1 MVNYSLMSEYAVI
14 FLIGRQSIM
23 PITIFTPVSITAK
36 GIEPLI
42 ADIIRYFKNQLFVGT
57 ECCNIFGKS
66 VCIVMRGQRIFQVC
80 AYLQRGKMNEEKLL
94 RALADGSKKALER
107 IMKKYSGYVCT
118 VARNFSHGVLSE
130 EDIDEISVEVF
141 YKLWN
146 VRHNLDAGPGLSA
159 YLSAAARNAV
169 KNRFRD
175 LPPPY
180 EDITELELPSDDLS
194 VEDKA
199 EFSAM
204 TECLNEG
211 VELLSPKEREIFLRF
226 YLYGEKSSHIAEAMN
241 ISEGSVR
248 TSLHRTRAKLKK
260 FMSERG
266 YDHV

>member
-1 MVNYSLMSEYAVI
+1 M
-14 FLIGRQSIM
+14 
-23 PITIFTPVSITAK
+23 K
-36 GIEPLI
+36 
-42 ADIIRYFKNQLFVGT
+42 
-57 ECCNIFGKS
+57 
-66 VCIVMRGQRIFQVC
+66 
-80 AYLQRGKMNEEKLL
+80 EEKLL
-94 RALADGSKKALER
+94 GALADGDIKALEKL
-107 IMKKYSGYVCT
+107 MKKYSGYVCT
-118 VARNFSHGVLSE
+118 VARNFSRGALSE

-146 VRHNLDAGPGLSA
+146 RRGDLDIKIGLPA

-180 EDITELELPSDDLS
+180 EDITELQISSGNS
-194 VEDKA
+194 VEDMA
-199 EFSAM
+199 ELSAM

-211 VELLSPKEREIFLRF
+211 VAQLSSKDREIFLRF
-226 YLYGEKSSHIAEAMN
+226 YLYGERSSQIAAAMN

-248 TSLHRTRAKLKK
+248 TKLHRIRAGLKK

>member
-1 MVNYSLMSEYAVI
+1 
-14 FLIGRQSIM
+14 
-23 PITIFTPVSITAK
+23 
-36 GIEPLI
+36 
-42 ADIIRYFKNQLFVGT
+42 
-57 ECCNIFGKS
+57 
-66 VCIVMRGQRIFQVC
+66 
-80 AYLQRGKMNEEKLL
+80 MNEEKLL
-94 RALADGSKKALER
+94 RALSDGDIKALEK

-118 VARNFSHGVLSE
+118 VARNFSRGALSE

-146 VRHNLDAGPGLSA
+146 CRQDLEIRIGLSA

-175 LPPPY
+175 LPPLS
-180 EDITELELPSDDLS
+180 EDIAEYEISSGVS

-199 EFSAM
+199 EFTVM

-211 VELLSPKEREIFLRF
+211 IEQLSLKEREIFLRF
-226 YLYGEKSSHIAEAMN
+226 YLYGEKSSQIANAMN
-241 ISEGSVR
+241 ISESSVR
-248 TSLHRTRAKLKK
+248 TNLHRTRAKLKK